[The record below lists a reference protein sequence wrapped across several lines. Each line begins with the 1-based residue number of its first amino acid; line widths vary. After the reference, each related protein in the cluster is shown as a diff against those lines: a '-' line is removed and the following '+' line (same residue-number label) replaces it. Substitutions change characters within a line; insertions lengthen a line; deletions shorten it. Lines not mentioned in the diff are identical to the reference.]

1 MYNPTKKLQRSSQIL
16 SILAKYGFKDAI
28 ARLPWKGPRASL
40 ERNIDVD
47 EIGVYTR
54 IRMALEEL
62 GPAFIKLGQSAST
75 REGLLP
81 KDLVEEL
88 KRLEDNVPPF
98 EVNIREYLAEELGL
112 DTTEQFQAIDADP
125 FAAASIAQVYRAT
138 LKDGTKVVLKVRRPG
153 IDEVMRVDLAL
164 MRDIAKIL
172 TMYND
177 ALENLNLSL
186 IVESFAMTLQEEM
199 SLVIERHNIER
210 FAKNFKGN
218 KLIKVPRVYPDL
230 STDRVLCMEYL
241 EGFKVT
247 DVAEIK
253 RRGMDVE
260 TLVKNGINLYLEQV
274 IIHGFFHGDPHP
286 GNMMVMPDGRI
297 AFLDFGNMGKLLGID
312 RRQLEEFIQSAISED
327 AVRLADVIED
337 VAVVS
342 HIPDRNQFERS
353 LYEIFDMI
361 DNVSLGDLS
370 LDLLFNKLWK
380 IIGDNRL
387 YFPEYIYQ
395 LMRGISLMEGIG
407 RQLYPDLNIME
418 SIKPFARR
426 IMMERLSPEAIF
438 KKGKHKVESFAR
450 DVEKLPEDMRALVRL
465 FRTGNFTL
473 NHRLISAR
481 SFNAILRKGVNRIV
495 IGIMFMSL
503 NLLGGMVIVAR
514 IEPQWL
520 GIPVFAWICLGSA
533 WVFAVYLFI
542 AMIRAK
548 DND

>member
-1 MYNPTKKLQRSSQIL
+1 
-16 SILAKYGFKDAI
+16 
-28 ARLPWKGPRASL
+28 
-40 ERNIDVD
+40 
-47 EIGVYTR
+47 
-54 IRMALEEL
+54 
-62 GPAFIKLGQSAST
+62 
-75 REGLLP
+75 
-81 KDLVEEL
+81 
-88 KRLEDNVPPF
+88 
-98 EVNIREYLAEELGL
+98 
-112 DTTEQFQAIDADP
+112 
-125 FAAASIAQVYRAT
+125 
-138 LKDGTKVVLKVRRPG
+138 
-153 IDEVMRVDLAL
+153 

-172 TMYND
+172 TLYND
-177 ALENLNLSL
+177 VLENLNLSL

-199 SLVIERHNIER
+199 SFVIERHHIER
-210 FAKNFKGN
+210 FSKNFKGN
-218 KLIKVPRVYPDL
+218 KLIKVPRVYADL
-230 STDRVLCMEYL
+230 SSDRVLCMEYL
-241 EGFKVT
+241 DGFKVT
-247 DVAEIK
+247 DAAEIK
-253 RRGMDVE
+253 RRGMDVQ

-370 LDLLFNKLWK
+370 LDLLFNRLWK

-481 SFNAILRKGVNRIV
+481 SFNTILRKGVNRIV

-503 NLLGGMVIVAR
+503 NLLGGMIIVAR
-514 IEPQWL
+514 VQPQWW
-520 GIPVFAWICLGSA
+520 GIPIFAWICLGSA
-533 WVFAVYLFI
+533 WIFAVYLFI